1 MKKIL
6 LTTLTLSATTLLWA
20 QSLTI
25 REEID
30 KNPNLSASNSVAYPD
45 PTQEKLTP
53 APGGKKAF
61 YLSHYGR
68 HGSRYLTKTED
79 YEYLVRIF
87 KQANEQGKLTTLG
100 KDVLRRILII
110 DEQAKHRWGD
120 LTEKGA
126 QQHRDIVSR
135 MAKNYPQLFKGKSR
149 VETRSTLVPR
159 CVLSMTQAV
168 RQLAS
173 INPKLDISVD
183 ASSHDLY
190 YMNYQDKVLRTGQNL
205 PDSLQQVYDAF
216 TARHWTHFDRLL
228 TSLFND
234 TAYIN
239 RQLDAKQMNYY
250 LFRMAGSIQNTTLEG
265 KITLFDIFTP
275 DEIYHNWITSNAW
288 WYLGFA
294 HSPLN
299 NGNQPYTQRHLLKH
313 IIEQAD
319 AAIASPQTL
328 VQLRFGHDTMVLPLV
343 CLIDL
348 NGFGKSINDLDKLV
362 ENEWA
367 DYRVFPM
374 SANIQF
380 VFYRKNVNDKDVLV
394 KILLNEKEATLP
406 LNSSI
411 APYYHWSDVRQYFLH
426 ILSLYKD

>member
-6 LTTLTLSATTLLWA
+6 LSILTLTVTTLLWA
-20 QSLTI
+20 QSLSI
-25 REEID
+25 QEEIY

-45 PTQEKLTP
+45 PTQAKQTP
-53 APGGKKAF
+53 APYGKKAF

-79 YEYLVRIF
+79 YEYLTRVM
-87 KQANEQGKLTTLG
+87 KQADKQGKLTTLG

-110 DEQAKHRWGD
+110 DELAKHRWGD

-126 QQHRDIVSR
+126 QQHRDIISR

-168 RQLAS
+168 RQLAT
-173 INPKLDISVD
+173 INPRLDLSID

-190 YMNYQDKVLRTGQNL
+190 YMNYQDRTLRVVQTF
-205 PDSLQQVYDAF
+205 PDSLQHVYDAF
-216 TARHWTHFDRLL
+216 CARHWTHFNRLM

-239 RQLDAKQMNYY
+239 HQIDAQQMNYY
-250 LFRMAGSIQNTTLEG
+250 LFRMAGSIQNTELDG

-275 DEIYHNWITSNAW
+275 DEIYQNWLTANAW

-299 NGNQPYTQRHLLKH
+299 NGNQPYTQRNLLRH

-319 AAIASPQTL
+319 TAIANPQTL

-343 CLIDL
+343 CLINL
-348 NGFGKSINDLDKLV
+348 NGFGVSVSDLEKLV
-362 ENEWA
+362 ENGWA

-374 SANIQF
+374 AANVQF
-380 VFYRKNVNDKDVLV
+380 VFYRKNAADNDVLV

-411 APYYHWSDVRQYFLH
+411 APYYHWSDVRQYFLD